1 MALATLSLPAS
12 AARRRFSVEE
22 YVRLTSLGLF
32 DGEKLE
38 LLFGEIIQ
46 KEMPQ
51 RPAHRLAISLIL
63 PIALG
68 WSGPNHHVLCQ
79 LPLQLGTSVPEPDF
93 ALVPG
98 EPRDYSDAH
107 PTTAVLVIEVS
118 DTTLESDQTTKA
130 LLYASAGI
138 ADYWIVNL
146 VERTLEVRRQPG
158 ASGYRS
164 LQTFGEQDSVAPLLA
179 PGQPARVSDLLP

>member
-1 MALATLSLPAS
+1 MLSLPAS

-22 YVRLTSLGLF
+22 YARLTSLGLF

-63 PIALG
+63 PIALD

-79 LPLQLGTSVPEPDF
+79 LPLQLGGSVPEPDF

-107 PTTAVLVIEVS
+107 PTTSATLVVEVS
-118 DTTLESDQTTKA
+118 DTTLEADQTTKA

-138 ADYWIVNL
+138 TDYWIVNL
-146 VERTLEVRRQPG
+146 VERTLEVRREPG
-158 ASGYRS
+158 GSGYRS
-164 LQTFGEQDSVAPLLA
+164 LQTFGEEDLVAPLIA
-179 PGQPARVSDLLP
+179 PGQPVRVSDLLP